1 MFYEDAMDYIESH
14 HNGEKIAM
22 MVVTE
27 KEIRQVAGDRYPAED
42 IDRLVDLI
50 SRTPRGDD
58 DIDHNYW
65 YDQRGMFR
73 SLVEAGI
80 TYIANT
86 KVREEI
92 DGRNKMLAAELGLEN
107 IQLSLDKE
115 IRPMMVISRTEDI
128 NVYNTFSDK
137 VVWFKLPKGS
147 TYADLLLIIDAHK
160 RGDGHHIYLE
170 DVRGKID
177 PDTDVHTLY
186 ASFGS

>member
-1 MFYEDAMDYIESH
+1 MFFEDAMDYLETH
-14 HNGEKIAM
+14 HNGENVAM

-27 KEIRQVAGDRYPAED
+27 KEIKQVAGDRYPSED

-58 DIDHNYW
+58 DIDSNYW

-80 TYIANT
+80 VYIANT

-92 DGRNKMLAAELGLEN
+92 DGRNKMLAAELGLKN

-115 IRPMMVISRTEDI
+115 VRPMMVISRTEVI
-128 NVYNTFSDK
+128 NVYNVFSDS
-137 VVWFKLPKGS
+137 VPWFQLPIDS

-170 DVRGKID
+170 DIRGKINT
-177 PDTDVHTLY
+177 DTDEHTLY
-186 ASFGS
+186 VSFGS